1 MPPRAATRLRRFL
14 DPEVV
19 SRLDSMELIARLV
32 VEGFIAGLH
41 RSPFHG
47 FSVEFSEYRP
57 YNPGEPAGH
66 VDWKIF
72 AKTDRHY
79 VKLFEEET
87 NLRATLLLDGSR
99 SMDFAGA
106 PGRVT
111 KFRYASLLAAGLAY
125 LLVKQQDAVGL
136 VTFDE
141 TIRRVLPARSVRRHL
156 YDLLLALERT
166 EPGGLTDVGATL
178 HRAAEMVKRRGLVIL
193 LSDLLDEPRRV
204 LAGLK
209 HFRHRGH
216 EVLVF
221 HVLDPLER
229 DLDLHREVQ
238 LEDLETGDR
247 LRTQPWFIRREA
259 GERVR
264 AWIRELEGECRAH
277 RIDYVPLAT
286 DMPFDLAL
294 RRVLDRRARM
304 Q

>member
-1 MPPRAATRLRRFL
+1 MPPIAATRLRRFL

-57 YNPGEPAGH
+57 YNVGEPVGR
-66 VDWKIF
+66 VDWKVF

-87 NLRATLLLDGSR
+87 NLRGTLLVDGSR
-99 SMDFAGA
+99 SMDFAG
-106 PGRVT
+106 GEKRVT
-111 KFRYASLLAAGLAY
+111 KFRYASMLAAGLAY
-125 LLVKQQDAVGL
+125 LLIHQQDAVGL
-136 VTFDE
+136 ITFDE
-141 TIRRVLPARSVRRHL
+141 KIRRVLPPRSVKRHL
-156 YDLLLALERT
+156 YDLLTALDQN
-166 EPGGLTDVGATL
+166 EPGGLTDVGSTL

-193 LSDLLDEPRRV
+193 ISDLLDEPERV

-229 DLDLHREVQ
+229 DLDLRREVR
-238 LEDLETGDR
+238 LEDLETGEK
-247 LRTQPWFIRREA
+247 LRTQPWFIRKEVGA
-259 GERVR
+259 RVD
-264 AWIRELEGECRAH
+264 AWIRQRESECRAH
-277 RIDYVPLAT
+277 RIDYVCMTT
-286 DMPFDLAL
+286 DQPFDLAL

-304 Q
+304 G

>member
-1 MPPRAATRLRRFL
+1 
-14 DPEVV
+14 
-19 SRLDSMELIARLV
+19 MELIARLV

-57 YNPGEPAGH
+57 YNPGESAGN
-66 VDWKIF
+66 VDWKVF

-106 PGRVT
+106 PDRVT

-141 TIRRVLPARSVRRHL
+141 TIRQVLPARSVRRHL

-264 AWIRELEGECRAH
+264 DWIRGLEGECRAH

>member
-1 MPPRAATRLRRFL
+1 MPAVTRLRRFL
-14 DPEVV
+14 DPELV
-19 SRLDSMELIARLV
+19 SHLDSMELIARLV

-57 YNPGEPAGH
+57 YNPGDPVGT
-66 VDWKIF
+66 VDWKVY

-87 NLRATLLLDGSR
+87 NLRGTLLLDGSK
-99 SMDFAGA
+99 SMDFAGKD
-106 PGRVT
+106 GGVS
-111 KFRYASLLAAGLAY
+111 KFRYASMLAAGLAY
-125 LLVKQQDAVGL
+125 LLIQQQDAVGL

-141 TIRRVLPARSVRRHL
+141 RIRQVLPARSVKRHL
-156 YDLLLALERT
+156 YDLLSAIERS

-193 LSDLLDEPRRV
+193 LSDLLDEPERV

-221 HVLDPLER
+221 HILDPLER
-229 DLDLHREVQ
+229 DLDIRRETQ
-238 LEDLETGDR
+238 LVDLETGER
-247 LRTQPWFIRREA
+247 LRTQPWFIRKEA
-259 GERVR
+259 GARVD
-264 AWIRELEGECRAH
+264 AWIRELENECRAH
-277 RIDYVPLAT
+277 RIDYVPLT
-286 DMPFDLAL
+286 TETPFDIAL
-294 RRVLDRRARM
+294 RRVLDRRARTG
-304 Q
+304 

>member
-1 MPPRAATRLRRFL
+1 MPVATRLRRFL

-19 SRLDSMELIARLV
+19 SHLDSMELIARLV

-57 YNPGEPAGH
+57 YNPGEPVSR
-66 VDWKIF
+66 VDWKVY

-87 NLRATLLLDGSR
+87 NLRGTLLLDGSK
-99 SMDFAGA
+99 SMDFSGE
-106 PGRVT
+106 PGRRVT
-111 KFRYASLLAAGLAY
+111 KFRYASMLAAGLAY
-125 LLVKQQDAVGL
+125 LLVGQQDAVGL

-141 TIRRVLPARSVRRHL
+141 KIRKVLPARSVKRHL
-156 YDLLLALERT
+156 YDLLSAIDHA

-178 HRAAEMVKRRGLVIL
+178 HRAAEMVKRRGLIIL
-193 LSDLLDEPRRV
+193 LSDLLDEPERV

-221 HVLDPLER
+221 HILDPLER
-229 DLDLHREVQ
+229 DLDLRREVR
-238 LEDLETGDR
+238 LEDLETGER
-247 LRTQPWFIRREA
+247 LRTQPWFIRKEA
-259 GERVR
+259 GERVD
-264 AWIRELEGECRAH
+264 AWIRDLENECRAH
-277 RIDYVPLAT
+277 RIDYVPLTT
-286 DMPFDLAL
+286 DMPFDIAL
-294 RRVLDRRARM
+294 RRVLDRRHRAG
-304 Q
+304 

>member
-1 MPPRAATRLRRFL
+1 MPVATRLGRFL
-14 DPEVV
+14 DPDAL

-57 YNPGEPAGH
+57 YNPGDSVGRI
-66 VDWKIF
+66 DWKVY

-99 SMDFAGA
+99 SMDFAGEA
-106 PGRVT
+106 GRVS
-111 KFRYASLLAAGLAY
+111 KFRYASMLAAGLAY
-125 LLVKQQDAVGL
+125 LLIHQQDAVGL

-141 TIRRVLPARSVRRHL
+141 KIRQVLPARSVRRHL
-156 YDLLLALERT
+156 YDLLTAIEQQR
-166 EPGGLTDVGATL
+166 PGGLTDVGATL

-193 LSDLLDEPRRV
+193 ISDLLDEPERV

-229 DLDLHREVQ
+229 DLDLRREVR
-238 LEDLETGDR
+238 LEDLETGET
-247 LRTQPWFIRREA
+247 LRTQPWFIRREMSE
-259 GERVR
+259 GVT
-264 AWIRELEGECRAH
+264 AWIRGLESECREH
-277 RIDYVPLAT
+277 RIDYLPLTT
-286 DMPFDLAL
+286 DTPFDVAL
-294 RRVLDRRARM
+294 RRALDRRAR
-304 Q
+304 QR

>member
-1 MPPRAATRLRRFL
+1 MPVATRLGRFL
-14 DPEVV
+14 DPESL

-57 YNPGEPAGH
+57 YNPGDSVGRI
-66 VDWKIF
+66 DWKVY

-99 SMDFAGA
+99 SMDFAGDA
-106 PGRVT
+106 GRVS
-111 KFRYASLLAAGLAY
+111 KFRYASMLAAGLAY
-125 LLVKQQDAVGL
+125 LLIHQQDAVGL

-141 TIRRVLPARSVRRHL
+141 KIRQVLPARSVRRHL
-156 YDLLLALERT
+156 YDLLTAIEQQR
-166 EPGGLTDVGATL
+166 PGGLTDVGATL

-193 LSDLLDEPRRV
+193 ISDLLDEPERV

-229 DLDLHREVQ
+229 DLDLRREVR
-238 LEDLETGDR
+238 LEDLETGET
-247 LRTQPWFIRREA
+247 LRTQPWFIRREM
-259 GERVR
+259 GERVT
-264 AWIRELEGECRAH
+264 AWIHQLESECREH
-277 RIDYVPLAT
+277 RIDYLTLTT
-286 DMPFDLAL
+286 DTPFDVAL
-294 RRVLDRRARM
+294 RRALDRRAR
-304 Q
+304 QR

>member
-1 MPPRAATRLRRFL
+1 VPAATRLGRFL
-14 DPEVV
+14 DPEAL

-57 YNPGEPAGH
+57 YNPGEPVSR
-66 VDWKIF
+66 VDWKVY

-99 SMDFAGA
+99 SMDFRGA
-106 PGRVT
+106 PARVT
-111 KFRYASLLAAGLAY
+111 KFRYASMLAAGLAY
-125 LLVKQQDAVGL
+125 LLVRQQDAVGL

-141 TIRRVLPARSVRRHL
+141 KIRQVLPARSVRRHL
-156 YDLLLALERT
+156 YDLLTAIERDQ
-166 EPGGLTDVGATL
+166 PGGLTDVGTTL

-193 LSDLLDEPRRV
+193 LSDLLDEPERV

-229 DLDLHREVQ
+229 DLDLRREVR
-238 LEDLETGDR
+238 LEDLETGEK
-247 LRTQPWFIRREA
+247 LRTQPWFIRKEA
-259 GERVR
+259 GERVA
-264 AWIRELEGECRAH
+264 AWIRQLESECREH
-277 RIDYVPLAT
+277 RIDYVPLTT
-286 DMPFDLAL
+286 DMPFDVAL
-294 RRVLDRRARM
+294 RRVLDRRAR
-304 Q
+304 QH

>member
-1 MPPRAATRLRRFL
+1 MPVATRLGRFL
-14 DPEVV
+14 DPEAL

-57 YNPGEPAGH
+57 YNPSDS
-66 VDWKIF
+66 VSRIDWKVY

-79 VKLFEEET
+79 IKLFEEET

-99 SMDFAGA
+99 SMDFAGDA
-106 PGRVT
+106 GRVS
-111 KFRYASLLAAGLAY
+111 KFRYASMLAAGLAY
-125 LLVKQQDAVGL
+125 LLIHQQDAVGL

-141 TIRRVLPARSVRRHL
+141 KIRLVLPARSVRRHL
-156 YDLLLALERT
+156 YDLLTAIEQQR
-166 EPGGLTDVGATL
+166 PGGLTDVGATL

-193 LSDLLDEPRRV
+193 ISDLLDEPEHV

-229 DLDLHREVQ
+229 DLDLRREVR
-238 LEDLETGDR
+238 LEDLETGEL
-247 LRTQPWFIRREA
+247 LRTQPWFIRREM
-259 GERVR
+259 GERVT
-264 AWIRELEGECRAH
+264 AWIHRLESECREH
-277 RIDYVPLAT
+277 RIDYVPLTT
-286 DMPFDLAL
+286 DLPFDVAL
-294 RRVLDRRARM
+294 RRVLDRRAR
-304 Q
+304 QR

>member
-1 MPPRAATRLRRFL
+1 LPTATRLRRFL

-19 SRLDSMELIARLV
+19 SHLGSMELIARLV

-57 YNPGEPAGH
+57 YNPGEPVGR
-66 VDWKIF
+66 VDWKVF
-72 AKTDRHY
+72 AKTDRYY

-87 NLRATLLLDGSR
+87 NLRGTLLLDGSR

-106 PGRVT
+106 EGRVT
-111 KFRYASLLAAGLAY
+111 KFRYASMLAAGLAY
-125 LLVKQQDAVGL
+125 LLIQQQDAVGL
-136 VTFDE
+136 ITFDE
-141 TIRRVLPARSVRRHL
+141 KIREVLPPRSVRRHL
-156 YDLLLALERT
+156 YDLLSSIERNR
-166 EPGGLTDVGATL
+166 PGGLTDVGATL
-178 HRAAEMVKRRGLVIL
+178 HRAAEMTKRRGLVIL
-193 LSDLLDEPRRV
+193 LSDLLDEPERV

-229 DLDLHREVQ
+229 DLDIRREVRLQ
-238 LEDLETGDR
+238 DLETGEQ

-259 GERVR
+259 GANVD
-264 AWIRELEGECRAH
+264 AWIRQLENECRAH
-277 RIDYVPLAT
+277 RIDYVPLTT
-286 DMPFDLAL
+286 DLPFDLAL

-304 Q
+304 G

>member
-1 MPPRAATRLRRFL
+1 MPVATRLGRFL
-14 DPEVV
+14 DPEAL

-57 YNPGEPAGH
+57 YNPGDSVGRI
-66 VDWKIF
+66 DWKVY

-79 VKLFEEET
+79 IKLFEEET

-99 SMDFAGA
+99 SMDFAGDA
-106 PGRVT
+106 GRVS
-111 KFRYASLLAAGLAY
+111 KFRYASMLAAGLAY
-125 LLVKQQDAVGL
+125 LLIHQQDAVGL

-141 TIRRVLPARSVRRHL
+141 KIRLVLPARSVRRHL
-156 YDLLLALERT
+156 YDLLTAIEQQR
-166 EPGGLTDVGATL
+166 PGGLTDVGATL

-193 LSDLLDEPRRV
+193 ISDLLDEPEHV

-229 DLDLHREVQ
+229 DLDLRREVR
-238 LEDLETGDR
+238 LEDLETGEL
-247 LRTQPWFIRREA
+247 LRTQPWFIRREM
-259 GERVR
+259 GERVT
-264 AWIRELEGECRAH
+264 AWIHRLESECREH
-277 RIDYVPLAT
+277 RIDYVPLTT
-286 DMPFDLAL
+286 DLPFDVAL
-294 RRVLDRRARM
+294 RRVLDRRAR
-304 Q
+304 QR